1 MTNENIVK
9 FLDDF
14 SVEVTPNAA
23 NKIENFSDYLPL
35 GTLIYIAH
43 IEGTPI
49 EDTVRTAKKITDQGF
64 KAMPHFPARIIKDK
78 EMLADWISRYKNEA
92 GVENAL
98 LIAGGANK
106 PYGEYDS
113 SIQLIESELFDQAGF
128 KNLHVAGHPEGNKDI
143 DPDGSTSNVD
153 NALSWKNEFSK
164 RTDASIAI
172 TTQFCFDSNSVID
185 WANNIKK
192 SGIDIPVNIGIAGP
206 AKLQT
211 LLRYSIECGVGA
223 SIKILQKRAKDIT
236 KLLLPYKPTQIIS
249 ELANHKASNPDF
261 NIEKVHF
268 YPLGGLKQVSQF
280 IKEI

>member
-1 MTNENIVK
+1 MSNKSLKSFLNE
-9 FLDDF
+9 F
-14 SVEVTPNAA
+14 SIEVTPRAVA
-23 NKIENFSDYLPL
+23 KIENLSDLIPS

-49 EDTVRTAKKITDQGF
+49 DEMVKTARKINDQGYTT
-64 KAMPHFPARIIKDK
+64 MPHFPARIIKDK
-78 EMLADWISRYKNEA
+78 NTLKDWILKYQNEA
-92 GVENAL
+92 NVYNAL
-98 LIAGGANK
+98 LLGGGVNK

-113 SIQLIESELFDQAGF
+113 SIQLIESELFDLAGF
-128 KNLHVAGHPEGNKDI
+128 KKLYIAGHPEGNKDI

-153 NALSWKNEFSK
+153 DALSWKNEFSK

>member
-1 MTNENIVK
+1 MSSD
-9 FLDDF
+9 FLKNF
-14 SVEVTPNAA
+14 LNGYSIEVTPRAVA
-23 NKIENFSDYLPL
+23 KIEDLSEFIPS
-35 GTLIYIAH
+35 GTLVYIAH

-49 EDTVRTAKKITDQGF
+49 EEMVKTAKKINDQGYET
-64 KAMPHFPARIIKDK
+64 MPHFPARIIKNKNTLK
-78 EMLADWISRYKNEA
+78 EWIFKYQNEA
-92 GVENAL
+92 NVHNAL
-98 LIAGGANK
+98 LLGGGVTK

-113 SIQLIESELFDQAGF
+113 SIQLIESELFDLAGF
-128 KNLHVAGHPEGNKDI
+128 KKLYIAGHPEGNKDI

-153 NALSWKNEFSK
+153 DALSWKNEFSK

>member
-1 MTNENIVK
+1 MSNPLKN
-9 FLDDF
+9 FLNDF
-14 SVEVTPNAA
+14 SIEVTPRAVA
-23 NKIENFSDYLPL
+23 KIENLSELIPPE
-35 GTLIYIAH
+35 TLVYIAH

-49 EDTVRTAKKITDQGF
+49 DEMVKTAKKINDQGYVT
-64 KAMPHFPARIIKDK
+64 MPHFPARIIKDK
-78 EMLADWISRYKNEA
+78 NTLKDWISRYQNEA
-92 GVENAL
+92 NVNNAL
-98 LIAGGANK
+98 LLGGGVKK
-106 PYGEYDS
+106 PYGDYDS
-113 SIQLIESELFDQAGF
+113 SIQLIESELFDIAGF
-128 KNLHVAGHPEGNKDI
+128 NKLYFAGHPEGNKDI
-143 DPDGSTSNVD
+143 DPDGSTNNID
-153 NALSWKNEFSK
+153 EALSWKNDFRN
-164 RTDASIAI
+164 RTDADMAI
-172 TTQFCFDSNSVID
+172 TTQFCFDSKTVIN
-185 WANNIKK
+185 WANDIKNKGINIP
-192 SGIDIPVNIGIAGP
+192 IHIGIAGP

>member
-1 MTNENIVK
+1 MNGEVGRGLHI
-9 FLDDF
+9 FLD
-14 SVEVTPNAA
+14 
-23 NKIENFSDYLPL
+23 
-35 GTLIYIAH
+35 YINY
-43 IEGTPI
+43 TSP
-49 EDTVRTAKKITDQGF
+49 
-64 KAMPHFPARIIKDK
+64 
-78 EMLADWISRYKNEA
+78 
-92 GVENAL
+92 VENDGEWML
-98 LIAGGANK
+98 NK
-106 PYGEYDS
+106 LRD
-113 SIQLIESELFDQAGF
+113 
-128 KNLHVAGHPEGNKDI
+128 
-143 DPDGSTSNVD
+143 
-153 NALSWKNEFSK
+153 
-164 RTDASIAI
+164 
-172 TTQFCFDSNSVID
+172 
-185 WANNIKK
+185 NIKK